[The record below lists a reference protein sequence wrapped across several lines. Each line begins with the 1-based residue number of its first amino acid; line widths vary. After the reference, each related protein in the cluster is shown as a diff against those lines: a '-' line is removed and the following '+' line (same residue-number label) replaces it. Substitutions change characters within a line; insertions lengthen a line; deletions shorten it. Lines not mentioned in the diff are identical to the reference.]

1 MITDFSQDTKEFI
14 WAIHT
19 FQNCVP
25 TQYRIPIYI
34 LIAKYYYNIPI
45 KKFSIDLSTVDLDK
59 YNTSEKLL
67 DFIQQQIKKL

>member
-1 MITDFSQDTKEFI
+1 MIADFSQDTKELI

-19 FQNCVP
+19 FQKCVP
-25 TQYRIPIYI
+25 TQYRTPIHI

-45 KKFSIDLSTVDLDK
+45 KFFNDVLSTIDLDK